1 MASSISSLLSHNNDS
16 DSEEEYEDSI
26 ILEPHQASSIESS
39 WLEMMT
45 RDQPPDIKALFDRII
60 KYLNGQHAIE
70 KIAVREGIARK
81 DVRRVLGTFDGFVIY
96 VSFLSHFSPPSC
108 VRYILRNMLIG
119 VCRHGIG
126 DLHSQQM
133 RVSGQCFFG
142 SVQAGGLEKCSFQ
155 GFLFLFCFAMLC
167 SR

>member
-142 SVQAGGLEKCSFQ
+142 SVQAGGLEKCSF
-155 GFLFLFCFAMLC
+155 
-167 SR
+167 